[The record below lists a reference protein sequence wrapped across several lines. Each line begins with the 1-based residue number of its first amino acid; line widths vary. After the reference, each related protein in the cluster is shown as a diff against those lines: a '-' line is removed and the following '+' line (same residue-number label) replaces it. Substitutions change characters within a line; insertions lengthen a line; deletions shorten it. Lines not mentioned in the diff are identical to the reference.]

1 MARKRTNLIGNTPS
15 VRETKVAIY
24 IRVSTIHQV
33 DKDSIPMQKKDLI
46 AYCQLILGT
55 DNYEIFEDAGYS
67 GKNTDRPAFQ
77 NMMGR
82 IRKGEF
88 THVLVWKIDRVSRNL
103 LDFAEMYEEL
113 RSLRVTF
120 VSKNEQFDTSTAIG
134 EAMLKIIL
142 VFAELERNMTSE
154 RVTATMISRANSGQ
168 WNGGRI
174 PFGYSY
180 DPKEKVFSIRE
191 DEASI
196 CRELK
201 DLYLL
206 NRSLVY
212 VSRTLNE
219 KGYKT
224 RSGINWSPHSVWIIA
239 SSPFYAGI
247 YRYNRYKGVESR
259 TINPEEEWVMIQN
272 HHPAIFTLEEHQAMR
287 SIMKSNRRNMDNLPG
302 RVHLS
307 TKTHIFQGIMYCD
320 KCGSKMVSIP
330 GRLHVDG
337 YRTSNYC
344 CPLRRNTKKCNN
356 PTVNDIVIGE
366 FVINYILNMLNAKKT
381 FSTINTPDEL
391 SAALLSGSVFSGVSS
406 VEENGLN
413 SFFNL
418 LSRYGSD
425 RSYIFSAKSP
435 RKKKAAVDPE
445 LSRLRKEKEKQER
458 ALQRLQD
465 LYLYSETSMS
475 EKDFIIR
482 KSEISSH
489 LDNINRQL
497 GLMTQDQASFLS
509 DEEFIKQA
517 SHLLIQ
523 KELKNK
529 KYIYFKKLVSTV
541 DPDILKAYMETIL
554 DSIYTADGKIT
565 AITFKNGL
573 THRFIYKD
581 K

>member
-1 MARKRTNLIGNTPS
+1 M
-15 VRETKVAIY
+15 
-24 IRVSTIHQV
+24 VST
-33 DKDSIPMQKKDLI
+33 
-46 AYCQLILGT
+46 
-55 DNYEIFEDAGYS
+55 
-67 GKNTDRPAFQ
+67 
-77 NMMGR
+77 
-82 IRKGEF
+82 
-88 THVLVWKIDRVSRNL
+88 
-103 LDFAEMYEEL
+103 
-113 RSLRVTF
+113 
-120 VSKNEQFDTSTAIG
+120 
-134 EAMLKIIL
+134 
-142 VFAELERNMTSE
+142 
-154 RVTATMISRANSGQ
+154 
-168 WNGGRI
+168 
-174 PFGYSY
+174 
-180 DPKEKVFSIRE
+180 
-191 DEASI
+191 
-196 CRELK
+196 
-201 DLYLL
+201 
-206 NRSLVY
+206 
-212 VSRTLNE
+212 
-219 KGYKT
+219 
-224 RSGINWSPHSVWIIA
+224 
-239 SSPFYAGI
+239 
-247 YRYNRYKGVESR
+247 
-259 TINPEEEWVMIQN
+259 
-272 HHPAIFTLEEHQAMR
+272 
-287 SIMKSNRRNMDNLPG
+287 
-302 RVHLS
+302 
-307 TKTHIFQGIMYCD
+307 
-320 KCGSKMVSIP
+320 P

-337 YRTSNYC
+337 YRTSNYG

-391 SAALLSGSVFSGVSS
+391 NAALLSGSVFSEVSS
-406 VEENGLN
+406 VEKNGLN

-425 RSYIFSAKSP
+425 RSYIFSVKSP

-445 LSRLRKEKEKQER
+445 LSKLRKEKEKQER

-529 KYIYFKKLVSTV
+529 KYIYFKKLVNTV